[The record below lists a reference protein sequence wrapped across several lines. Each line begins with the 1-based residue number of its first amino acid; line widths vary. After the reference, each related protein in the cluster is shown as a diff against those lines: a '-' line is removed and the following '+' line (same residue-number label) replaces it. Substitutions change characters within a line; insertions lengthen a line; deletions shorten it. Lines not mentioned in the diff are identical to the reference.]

1 MGSNCMPHCMAEK
14 SGSFGSFGRLKAR
27 LLDVYV
33 NVNLPDTFLTAVFQ
47 RIRSFL
53 GGNASL
59 VQAPTTLDK

>member
-1 MGSNCMPHCMAEK
+1 MAEK
-14 SGSFGSFGRLKAR
+14 SGSFGRLKAR

>member
-1 MGSNCMPHCMAEK
+1 MPHCMAEK
-14 SGSFGSFGRLKAR
+14 SGSFGRLKAR